1 MLRRI
6 TAVMCRSR
14 LLMSFEADLE
24 SRRISFGIDA
34 DVERSVRSLQPVV
47 IRDAAQVL
55 NRYYETWRML
65 PGFAEFVTH
74 HKDEYVAFQSQYYAD
89 IFSGQMDAGYI
100 VRLRETIAREMKSGF
115 GPRIRLAT
123 ASTLT
128 SHLFAVLAKR
138 HRWSADKVARH
149 SSAVL
154 RYITVD
160 SLNAMAIEQAELKRS
175 LEERRSHVERAI
187 EVFTA
192 GAEAVSAAIS
202 QAAEAVESTAEAAST
217 ASDYAGTQLD
227 LADEASRTSIGM
239 ITKTAHA
246 TGTLSR
252 AIGEIGEQV
261 AKSLDVT
268 NRASTGVAE
277 LDRGMHRL
285 VGAVEQIGSVAGLIA
300 EIASQTNLLALN
312 ATIEA
317 ARAGEAGRGFAVVAS
332 EVKSLASQTSRAT
345 AEIGDQINA
354 IQDAT
359 RSSVAQLVQIVQTI
373 NQVSGIAHTIA
384 EAVSQQNTAIGDI
397 DGSAQN
403 AARGATNVGD
413 AARSVRT
420 ALDQLSRSGNE
431 MLSRSSELANQSSTL
446 RSEIDRFASSL
457 RSA

>member
-1 MLRRI
+1 
-6 TAVMCRSR
+6 
-14 LLMSFEADLE
+14 
-24 SRRISFGIDA
+24 
-34 DVERSVRSLQPVV
+34 
-47 IRDAAQVL
+47 
-55 NRYYETWRML
+55 
-65 PGFAEFVTH
+65 
-74 HKDEYVAFQSQYYAD
+74 
-89 IFSGQMDAGYI
+89 
-100 VRLRETIAREMKSGF
+100 
-115 GPRIRLAT
+115 
-123 ASTLT
+123 
-128 SHLFAVLAKR
+128 
-138 HRWSADKVARH
+138 
-149 SSAVL
+149 
-154 RYITVD
+154 
-160 SLNAMAIEQAELKRS
+160 
-175 LEERRSHVERAI
+175 
-187 EVFTA
+187 
-192 GAEAVSAAIS
+192 
-202 QAAEAVESTAEAAST
+202 
-217 ASDYAGTQLD
+217 
-227 LADEASRTSIGM
+227 M